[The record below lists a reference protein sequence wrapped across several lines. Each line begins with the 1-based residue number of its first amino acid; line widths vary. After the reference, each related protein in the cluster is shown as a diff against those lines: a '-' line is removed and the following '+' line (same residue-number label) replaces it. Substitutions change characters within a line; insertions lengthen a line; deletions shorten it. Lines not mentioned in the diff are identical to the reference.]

1 MKQDMLG
8 LLLNACR
15 DFFRSATAILHE
27 SLNQGRDL
35 LLACF
40 DIFGIVSFATL
51 NSALLKLSIELVD
64 FLIFS

>member
-1 MKQDMLG
+1 LVG

-27 SLNQGRDL
+27 SLNQGTDL
-35 LLACF
+35 LWACF
-40 DIFGIVSFATL
+40 DVFGITSFATL

-64 FLIFS
+64 FPIFS